1 MRHRLIARAKGRQIG
16 PQFERRCLPED
27 TAGRF
32 GGRRAGYRHT
42 VQDLVRDYVADDA
55 PVSPKVVTL
64 ALLSQCD
71 RMAYWYNPKG
81 QMTPE
86 QALEQVSILIRRMLG
101 TAA

>member
-1 MRHRLIARAKGRQIG
+1 MYRIATITHPA
-16 PQFERRCLPED
+16 
-27 TAGRF
+27 
-32 GGRRAGYRHT
+32 
-42 VQDLVRDYVADDA
+42 
-55 PVSPKVVTL
+55 TL